1 MVGTMRVV
9 PVPCL
14 SDNYAYLVICDVRG
28 VAAVVD
34 PGEAAPIA
42 AAVATCGARLT
53 AIWATHHHPDHVGGV
68 AELCAA
74 FPDLEVVAH
83 VSDQARI
90 PGVTRTV
97 DDGDVVALGELRAR
111 IIHNPGHTLGAIS
124 YAVTTVDDDHGAAGR
139 ALFTGDTLF
148 AAGCG
153 RIFEGTPAMMAAS
166 LTRLAAEPAETEVY
180 FGHEYT
186 VANLKFAVAV
196 EPDHPAV
203 TARAEAAAAR
213 RAEGRAT
220 TPSTIELE
228 RATNPFLRAHEPA
241 VAASAVA
248 AEPGADPADPVAVFA
263 ALRAW
268 KNRYR

>member
-1 MVGTMRVV
+1 MRVV

-14 SDNYAYLVICDVRG
+14 SDNYAYLVICDARG

-34 PGEAAPIA
+34 PGEAAPIV

-68 AELCAA
+68 AGLVAS
-74 FPDLEVVAH
+74 FPELEVVAH
-83 VSDQARI
+83 VSDQGRI
-90 PGVTRTV
+90 PSVTRAV
-97 DDGDVVALGELRAR
+97 DDGDVVRLGELEAR

-124 YAVTTVDDDHGAAGR
+124 YAVSTHDDHAAAGR

-153 RIFEGTPAMMAAS
+153 RIFEGTPEMMARS
-166 LTRLAAEPAETEVY
+166 LTRLAAEPPETEVY

-196 EPDHPAV
+196 EPDHPALA
-203 TARAEAAAAR
+203 ARVVAAVAR

-220 TPSTIELE
+220 TPSTIGLE

-241 VAASAVA
+241 VAAAAAAV
-248 AEPGADPADPVAVFA
+248 EPGLATDDPVAVFA